1 MTSKKPTPKYKSK
14 SNSLKNSLKLLA
26 GGENDNNATNSD
38 KPKSTGFFSFLDKY
52 KTEKPADFN
61 ATNAPDTD
69 IDKDKDSD
77 ITFKSNKLV
86 SALSANEEA
95 SFTSN
100 GEAKPST
107 GWFIFRVIIVL
118 LIVLVFALNL
128 TGYLDNVLESIKELF
143 YKYIAPIFI
152 KIGLMKPSPV
162 IASRSSQLPGDT
174 SKTGTNTINQLD
186 ANVGTKPVTTTP
198 PVTAS
203 PTAAPPSAVATKK
216 STKTSS
222 TTSTVTPSTPLTAY
236 RSDPYLKPIPIQPNE
251 RQTPLVNKGES
262 ARPPASQPAQYNE
275 QLSREKEKQESVK
288 KALEYALK
296 NQQPMGDNINDGS
309 LRIPRTKP
317 GYCYVGEDRGF
328 RSCIQVGP
336 DVGCMSGDIFPTM
349 DVCVNPRLRV

>member
-1 MTSKKPTPKYKSK
+1 MTSKKPTPKHKSK

-26 GGENDNNATNSD
+26 GGENENNTTNSD

-61 ATNAPDTD
+61 ATNAADTD

-77 ITFKSNKLV
+77 ITFKSNKLI

-95 SFTSN
+95 SFASN

-118 LIVLVFALNL
+118 IILLVFALNL

-143 YKYIAPIFI
+143 YKYIAPTFI

-162 IASRSSQLPGDT
+162 VASRSSQLPGDT

-186 ANVGTKPVTTTP
+186 SNVGAKPVTITP
-198 PVTAS
+198 PVTET
-203 PTAAPPSAVATKK
+203 PTAATPSAAATKT
-216 STKTSS
+216 STKTSPTNS
-222 TTSTVTPSTPLTAY
+222 AVTALTAY
-236 RSDPYLKPIPIQPNE
+236 RSDPNLKPIPIQPNE
-251 RQTPLVNKGES
+251 RRTPLVNKGES
-262 ARPPASQPAQYNE
+262 ARPPASQPAPYNE

-296 NQQPMGDNINDGS
+296 HQQPMGDNINDGG
-309 LRIPRTKP
+309 LRIRRTKP
-317 GYCYVGEDRGF
+317 GYCYIGEDRGF

-336 DVGCMSGDIFPTM
+336 DVECMSGDIFPTM
-349 DVCVNPRLRV
+349 DVCVNPRLRA

>member
-26 GGENDNNATNSD
+26 GGENENNAANPD
-38 KPKSTGFFSFLDKY
+38 KPKSTGFFSFLDKF
-52 KTEKPADFN
+52 KTEKPTDFN
-61 ATNAPDTD
+61 ATTAPDID
-69 IDKDKDSD
+69 MDKDKDKDSD

-86 SALSANEEA
+86 SPLSANEEA
-95 SFTSN
+95 SFTSY
-100 GEAKPST
+100 GEAKPSM

-118 LIVLVFALNL
+118 LIVFIFALNL

-162 IASRSSQLPGDT
+162 IDSRSNQLPGDT
-174 SKTGTNTINQLD
+174 SNTGTNTINQLD
-186 ANVGTKPVTTTP
+186 KNVGTKPVTTTP

-203 PTAAPPSAVATKK
+203 PTAAPPSSATTKTA
-216 STKTSS
+216 TKTSNTNSIS
-222 TTSTVTPSTPLTAY
+222 TALKAY
-236 RSDPYLKPIPIQPNE
+236 QTDPNLKPIPIQPNE
-251 RQTPLVNKGES
+251 RQTPLANKGQS
-262 ARPPASQPAQYNE
+262 TRPPASQPAPYNE

-309 LRIPRTKP
+309 LRIRRTKP
-317 GYCYVGEDRGF
+317 GYCYIGEDRGF

-349 DVCVNPRLRV
+349 DVCVNPRLRA